1 MIVSADLCRTN
12 ISSGPRKAIAVGN
25 FNPSTTDSI
34 LILVSLPYISPSSLE
49 KATLLIGEREVN
61 DKIRLLAVS
70 ATYTLPD
77 EESTAMPSGNLSCSS
92 ARPDPPPNF
101 DMKVPLLENTW
112 ILLLAVSATY
122 TLPDEESTAMPS
134 GDLRVPLALPYP
146 PHFDMKVPLL
156 ENTWILL
163 LAVSATYTLPS

>member
-1 MIVSADLCRTN
+1 MILLSALCRTN

-77 EESTAMPSGNLSCSS
+77 EESTAMPSG
-92 ARPDPPPNF
+92 
-101 DMKVPLLENTW
+101 
-112 ILLLAVSATY
+112 
-122 TLPDEESTAMPS
+122 
-134 GDLRVPLALPYP
+134 DLRVPLALPYP

-156 ENTWILL
+156 ENTCILL
-163 LAVSATYTLPS
+163 LPVSATYTLPSCSKVMPSGDFRKPLPPPPSNHF